1 MREDGDVQK
10 KITRWASKAAV
21 LGELFPGLAVSQ
33 RAESGAGSGG
43 LVLVASLLT
52 KTPNLGGE
60 GRGLTR
66 RSCALFIV
74 SRESAFFGFQ
84 SENFWHAIIINMT
97 CFLNLKPHL
106 CN

>member
-60 GRGLTR
+60 GRGQGRGLTR

-74 SRESAFFGFQ
+74 SRESAFFGI
-84 SENFWHAIIINMT
+84 SV
-97 CFLNLKPHL
+97 
-106 CN
+106 